1 MAYLMDRAYQYGAGS
16 GVGSAL
22 SEIAVMIKCDE
33 HIGMFERGELD
44 DLIAEINRSLA
55 GSVAGD
61 KG

>member
-1 MAYLMDRAYQYGAGS
+1 
-16 GVGSAL
+16 
-22 SEIAVMIKCDE
+22 MIKCDE